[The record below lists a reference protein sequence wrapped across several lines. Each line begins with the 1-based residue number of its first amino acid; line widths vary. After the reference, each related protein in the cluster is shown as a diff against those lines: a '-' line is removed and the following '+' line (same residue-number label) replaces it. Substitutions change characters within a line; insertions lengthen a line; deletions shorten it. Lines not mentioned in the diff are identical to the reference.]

1 MKDLKHI
8 QSFNEHQENLNI
20 SDVMKRISELEREYY
35 NLEDDWLKDI
45 INQLTELSEGYL
57 NQEEFEDDPE
67 ASMKSSIDGLIDF
80 TKEIL
85 LIDIPDIYKDYK
97 N

>member
-1 MKDLKHI
+1 
-8 QSFNEHQENLNI
+8 
-20 SDVMKRISELEREYY
+20 MKRESQEIVKVKLTE
-35 NLEDDWLKDI
+35 I

-67 ASMKSSIDGLIDF
+67 ASMKSSIDGLIDNA
-80 TKEIL
+80 KEVL
-85 LIDIPDIYKDYK
+85 LIDMPDIYRNYK

>member
-1 MKDLKHI
+1 
-8 QSFNEHQENLNI
+8 
-20 SDVMKRISELEREYY
+20 MKRESEKIVKEK
-35 NLEDDWLKDI
+35 LKDI

-80 TKEIL
+80 TKEVL
-85 LIDIPDIYKDYK
+85 LIDIPDIYKNYK

>member
-1 MKDLKHI
+1 M
-8 QSFNEHQENLNI
+8 
-20 SDVMKRISELEREYY
+20 ERESEKVVKEKL
-35 NLEDDWLKDI
+35 NDI

-80 TKEIL
+80 TNEVL
-85 LIDIPDIYKDYK
+85 LIDVPDIYKDYK

>member
-1 MKDLKHI
+1 
-8 QSFNEHQENLNI
+8 
-20 SDVMKRISELEREYY
+20 MKRQSETVVKEKM
-35 NLEDDWLKDI
+35 KDI

-57 NQEEFEDDPE
+57 NQEEFEDGPE

-85 LIDIPDIYKDYK
+85 LIDIPYIYRNYK

>member
-1 MKDLKHI
+1 MER
-8 QSFNEHQENLNI
+8 QSEKVVKE
-20 SDVMKRISELEREYY
+20 K
-35 NLEDDWLKDI
+35 LKDI

-80 TKEIL
+80 AKEIL

>member
-1 MKDLKHI
+1 
-8 QSFNEHQENLNI
+8 
-20 SDVMKRISELEREYY
+20 MKRQSETVVKEK
-35 NLEDDWLKDI
+35 LKDI

-85 LIDIPDIYKDYK
+85 LIDIPDIYRDYK

>member
-1 MKDLKHI
+1 
-8 QSFNEHQENLNI
+8 
-20 SDVMKRISELEREYY
+20 MKRESQEVVKVKLTE
-35 NLEDDWLKDI
+35 I

-67 ASMKSSIDGLIDF
+67 ASMKSSIDGLIDNA
-80 TKEIL
+80 KEVL
-85 LIDIPDIYKDYK
+85 LIDMPDIYRNYK